1 MAPHRIT
8 LRRTI
13 AGIVAL
19 GVAAAL
25 APAAAQTDVDRST
38 VADSIEDARAERDE
52 ARRQQLIAETT
63 LSLLEAEDE
72 DIKAALDAAN
82 ELVASQQAR
91 VDAARTRLDLAEL
104 DRYRADTDLAW
115 ASQDI
120 EVLRAAARFFA
131 VESYVRLPANSSN
144 FLIESGDP
152 NRSARRAALLA
163 SVGRSA
169 IDALDDLRVAEED
182 RAGLA
187 VVAADAASR
196 AAELEA
202 ELTQRLVVLEEAQA
216 TQASIAAEMEARI
229 AHWEQELA
237 GFEQD
242 ERDLTELIRRKQ
254 LEAAGIG
261 GPSQPGIESSE
272 GFVWPTAG
280 KVGSG
285 FGPRLHPILGY
296 TRMHNGLDIGGAQ
309 GQPIWASKAGT
320 VLIAGWQGG
329 YGNAVV
335 VAHEGGLTT
344 LYAHMSQ
351 ISVSVGT
358 QLATG
363 DFVGQVG
370 STGLSTGPHLHFEMR
385 VNGNL
390 VDPRPFLV

>member
-1 MAPHRIT
+1 MTPHRIT
-8 LRRTI
+8 LRRTVV
-13 AGIVAL
+13 GIVAL
-19 GVAAAL
+19 GWRPRWRRRRPRPTST
-25 APAAAQTDVDRST
+25 APTI
-38 VADSIEDARAERDE
+38 ADSIEDARAERDE

-104 DRYRADTDLAW
+104 DQYRAETDLAW

-131 VESYVRLPANSSN
+131 VESYVRLPANGSN

-163 SVGRSA
+163 SIGRSA
-169 IDALDDLRVAEED
+169 IDALDDLRAAEED

-187 VVAADAASR
+187 VAATDAATRAAD
-196 AAELEA
+196 LEA
-202 ELTQRLVVLEEAQA
+202 ELTGRLVVLEEAQA
-216 TQASIAAEMEARI
+216 TQASIAAEMDARI

-242 ERDLTELIRRKQ
+242 ERSLTELIRRKQ

-280 KVGSG
+280 KLGSG

-335 VAHEGGLTT
+335 IGHEGGLTT

-358 QLATG
+358 QLDTG

-390 VDPRPFLV
+390 IDPRPFLP